1 MKGKIFIIE
10 DETSIIQLVQHN
22 LEKEGFVV
30 SSSTNGNDGLKELK
44 KFEPNLLLLDWML
57 PDLSG
62 IDVCKSLRR
71 DKNYKNLPIIM
82 LTAKGEEED
91 KVKGLESGVDDYIT
105 KPFGFNEL
113 MARIKALLRRSDPK
127 TVSDDL
133 IFEDLKL
140 DRTERRVFRDNNE
153 IHLGPTE
160 FRLLEFFLLN
170 PKRVFSRDQILE
182 SVWPNN
188 INVESRTIDVHI
200 RRLRQSI
207 NLSGKKELVRTVR
220 SAGYSC
226 LKL

>member
-91 KVKGLESGVDDYIT
+91 KVKGLESGVDEYIT

-220 SAGYSC
+220 SAGYS
-226 LKL
+226 LS

>member
-91 KVKGLESGVDDYIT
+91 KVKGLECGVDDYIT
-105 KPFGFNEL
+105 KHFGFNEL

-220 SAGYSC
+220 SAGYS
-226 LKL
+226 LS

>member
-71 DKNYKNLPIIM
+71 DKNFKNLPIIM

-113 MARIKALLRRSDPK
+113 MARVKALLRRSDPK

-220 SAGYSC
+220 SAGYS
-226 LKL
+226 LS

>member
-91 KVKGLESGVDDYIT
+91 KVKGLESGVDHYIT

-220 SAGYSC
+220 SAGYS
-226 LKL
+226 LS